1 MRFNRNDPA
10 DCDCIMY
17 DGSAW
22 QSHRDQLLFDGSDLY
37 CVSAGKRAGVLFVE
51 MMVGSVARN
60 SSQRVTVTR
69 PRIEWRFRNRGKR
82 SSHWLELTIDWNDEQ
97 LVAVK
102 RRWNEEEV
110 DGPNVERSRNRVGRF
125 TVRSESCVAVDC
137 LRDLLYAIVVLSLFC
152 LPVSGVSV
160 AILPLFPRYW
170 FFFLVFLVFCFV
182 LFLLFGSFMTWHGG
196 HCSIE
201 ETAIGVVTA
210 PIVTSPPFQRAIN
223 WNRSSYYCHYPRARV
238 TLAVITDWIPPY
250 FCHWY
255 SPLITV
261 MTVYGHFIRLLRF
274 IYYWLNLRDM
284 GAGSQMILYN
294 LNRSQLPLW
303 QLAMIIYSLPIG
315 LNCWKYRVDG
325 SEIETG
331 RCYRHSFRQ
340 IQWHLNDIS
349 LVNRLYFE
357 FSAGNICFVWI
368 SLLLLSLNTVDILVD
383 YDCNWWAGISLSVS
397 RCGVCKL
404 AL

>member
-1 MRFNRNDPA
+1 MKRGGSWRAECGTLEEPSRTFHREKWIMCRRWLSTRSFIR
-10 DCDCIMY
+10 DCCPF
-17 DGSAW
+17 A
-22 QSHRDQLLFDGSDLY
+22 LLFAS
-37 CVSAGKRAGVLFVE
+37 
-51 MMVGSVARN
+51 
-60 SSQRVTVTR
+60 
-69 PRIEWRFRNRGKR
+69 EWRFCRHSALV
-82 SSHWLELTIDWNDEQ
+82 SSL
-97 LVAVK
+97 LV
-102 RRWNEEEV
+102 
-110 DGPNVERSRNRVGRF
+110 
-125 TVRSESCVAVDC
+125 
-137 LRDLLYAIVVLSLFC
+137 
-152 LPVSGVSV
+152 
-160 AILPLFPRYW
+160 

-210 PIVTSPPFQRAIN
+210 PIVTSPPFQLAIN

-368 SLLLLSLNTVDILVD
+368 SLLLSLNTVDILVD

>member
-170 FFFLVFLVFCFV
+170 FFFFFGFFGFLFCFV
-182 LFLLFGSFMTWHGG
+182 FVIWFIYDLTWRSLFNRRNRNWRRNCAHCNITTVPTCNQLKSVELLLPLSPRSCYLSRHYRLN
-196 HCSIE
+196 S
-201 ETAIGVVTA
+201 AIFLSL
-210 PIVTSPPFQRAIN
+210 IFPFD
-223 WNRSSYYCHYPRARV
+223 YCHDSLWAFHSPA
-238 TLAVITDWIPPY
+238 AV
-250 FCHWY
+250 HLL
-255 SPLITV
+255 LIEFERH
-261 MTVYGHFIRLLRF
+261 GCRL
-274 IYYWLNLRDM
+274 
-284 GAGSQMILYN
+284 
-294 LNRSQLPLW
+294 P
-303 QLAMIIYSLPIG
+303 
-315 LNCWKYRVDG
+315 
-325 SEIETG
+325 
-331 RCYRHSFRQ
+331 
-340 IQWHLNDIS
+340 NDI
-349 LVNRLYFE
+349 
-357 FSAGNICFVWI
+357 I
-368 SLLLLSLNTVDILVD
+368 
-383 YDCNWWAGISLSVS
+383 
-397 RCGVCKL
+397 
-404 AL
+404 